1 MEEAL
6 LEQVRGAGRGGTP
19 IPFLPGEAGSGHQ
32 WCWGSVVKV
41 VWFPG
46 EGGDKEGRGVAS
58 QPSPALTAL
67 DLDTLSGHTG
77 NLPGQAG
84 VEQLLD
90 LALVP
95 LLSFPEVDASRK
107 KLPEK
112 LRRFWPTSAP
122 WTTWGLGVW
131 EEDASHPED
140 SMPFLQGLGE
150 VGTDGRATGGGSLN
164 CRTLKKGHTP
174 ALGPGALFQTLHSYP
189 WKPVPDFPDMGKNG
203 LCGQVSTLTV
213 VMSFLIL

>member
-1 MEEAL
+1 M
-6 LEQVRGAGRGGTP
+6 
-19 IPFLPGEAGSGHQ
+19 
-32 WCWGSVVKV
+32 
-41 VWFPG
+41 
-46 EGGDKEGRGVAS
+46 AS

-67 DLDTLSGHTG
+67 DLDRLSGHTG
-77 NLPGQAG
+77 NLRGQAG

-140 SMPFLQGLGE
+140 SMPFLRGLGE

-189 WKPVPDFPDMGKNG
+189 WKPMPDFPDMGKNG

-213 VMSFLIL
+213 VMSSLIL

>member
-6 LEQVRGAGRGGTP
+6 LEQVRGAGRGSTP

-67 DLDTLSGHTG
+67 DLDRLSGHTG
-77 NLPGQAG
+77 NLPSQAG

-112 LRRFWPTSAP
+112 LRRFWP
-122 WTTWGLGVW
+122 
-131 EEDASHPED
+131 
-140 SMPFLQGLGE
+140 M
-150 VGTDGRATGGGSLN
+150 
-164 CRTLKKGHTP
+164 
-174 ALGPGALFQTLHSYP
+174 
-189 WKPVPDFPDMGKNG
+189 
-203 LCGQVSTLTV
+203 
-213 VMSFLIL
+213 